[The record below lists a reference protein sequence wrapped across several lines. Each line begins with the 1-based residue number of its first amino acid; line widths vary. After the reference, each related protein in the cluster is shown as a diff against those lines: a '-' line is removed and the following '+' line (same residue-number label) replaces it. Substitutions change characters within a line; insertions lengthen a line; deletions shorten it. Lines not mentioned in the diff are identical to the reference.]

1 MDLYFILKQD
11 DKYHTLKS
19 TFHPDVLHIE
29 LEDTITETNDIN
41 TLSNNKLVTL
51 EDIGDNNYNL
61 LNIANAT
68 TLRNLRKKI
77 FNKTYI
83 PKTIEKKINIMID
96 CFLRMYE
103 MDYILFNDEKETNE
117 DDIKKEDD
125 IETIDN
131 NDTKKEYSKET
142 IDDLIETK
150 DVFSET
156 EKNNQ
161 IEIENNIKP
170 KKTGS
175 RVMMLLAIGFISGF
189 YTKKYLIK

>member
-1 MDLYFILKQD
+1 MDLYFILKQN

-29 LEDTITETNDIN
+29 LEDTIIETNDIS
-41 TLSNNKLVTL
+41 TLSNNKLITL
-51 EDIGDNNYNL
+51 EDICDSNYNL
-61 LNIANAT
+61 LNIANAL

-117 DDIKKEDD
+117 DDIETIDNNDIKKEDD
-125 IETIDN
+125 IET
-131 NDTKKEYSKET
+131 
-142 IDDLIETK
+142 K
-150 DVFSET
+150 DVSSET

-175 RVMMLLAIGFISGF
+175 RVMMLLAIGFIAGF

>member
-1 MDLYFILKQD
+1 MDLYFILKQN

-61 LNIANAT
+61 LNIANAL

-103 MDYILFNDEKETNE
+103 MEYIKFSDEKETNE
-117 DDIKKEDD
+117 DDIKKEDGK
-125 IETIDN
+125 ETIDN
-131 NDTKKEYSKET
+131 NDTKKE
-142 IDDLIETK
+142 DDIETK
-150 DVFSET
+150 DVSSET
-156 EKNNQ
+156 EKN
-161 IEIENNIKP
+161 IGIENNIEQ
-170 KKTGS
+170 KKTS
-175 RVMMLLAIGFISGF
+175 SKVMMLLAIGFIAGF